1 MITAEEKKELLSK
14 IDIVDLI
21 SEYVDLQ
28 KSGSGYKG
36 YSPFKQENTPSFM
49 VSPEKK
55 IFKDFS
61 SNIGGDAITF
71 YMKVNNLTYTQAV
84 SDLAKKYNVSIKSV
98 TIANGYDVRY
108 EKYYNLINHAN
119 RFFQKNIEN
128 DELAK
133 EYLLKRNY
141 TEDEIKRFGIGYATD
156 DWDKLYNELKD
167 KYEIKELEELG
178 LIKSSNK
185 VSYDIFRKRII
196 FPIYNIRKK
205 IIGFGGRYI
214 GDEKNKPKYINSKES
229 IIFKKG
235 NELFGIF
242 DGGKT
247 ISEKKYCLLVEGFF
261 DVLSLH
267 KNGFVETVASLGT
280 SFTDNQAKLLKK
292 FTNNVV
298 IAYDD
303 DIAGF
308 EAKMRTI
315 FILNKYGYNIKV
327 LSLDKMAK
335 DPDEFLSKFT
345 IDDFVEKLRNSKDSF
360 DFVFD
365 YYKADYDIEKL
376 AAKRE
381 IIGKLRPFFASLTD
395 NILFNEYAK
404 KLAENLSL
412 DVDVILQN
420 LKYQKQNIIPQTAI
434 TEKKE
439 EKEIEQ
445 LTRSRQTHLEL
456 ETIRLLSKNK
466 EYLSLY
472 KDFNFTNPYLENI
485 FVKLTNNKFENIK
498 DINFSSE
505 EEKIYFQIII
515 TEHNSENIKNNH
527 AVLYREW
534 IKREVSR
541 TIDIITQQYGGI
553 NLLPIE
559 VYERTIEMKKQ
570 LKIIEKSR
578 DIEKLQQLYETY
590 LKYKERELEC
600 LRKEKI

>member
-108 EKYYNLINHAN
+108 EKYYNLINDAN

-133 EYLLKRNY
+133 EYLLNRNY

-167 KYEIKELEELG
+167 KYKIKELEELG

>member
-1 MITAEEKKELLSK
+1 MITAEEKNELLSK

-49 VSPEKK
+49 VSPDKK

-71 YMKVNNLTYTQAV
+71 YMKVNNFTYTQAV
-84 SDLAKKYNVSIKSV
+84 SELAKKYNVNIKSI
-98 TIANGYDVRY
+98 TIKNGYDVRY
-108 EKYYNLINHAN
+108 EKLYNLMYDAN
-119 RFFQKNIEN
+119 CIFQKNVEN

-133 EYLLKRNY
+133 EYLSHRNY
-141 TEDEIKRFGIGYATD
+141 TKEQIEKFGIGYATD
-156 DWDKLYNELKD
+156 DWDKLYTELKG
-167 KYEIKELEELG
+167 KYDIKELEELG
-178 LIKSSNK
+178 LIKSSN
-185 VSYDIFRKRII
+185 STIYDVFRKRIT
-196 FPIYNIRKK
+196 FPIYNTRKK

-214 GDEKNKPKYINSKES
+214 GDEKDKPKYINSKES

-247 ISEKKYCLLVEGFF
+247 ITDKKYCFLVEGFF

-292 FTNNVV
+292 FTNNVI

-303 DIAGF
+303 DAAGF
-308 EAKMRTI
+308 EAKIRTI
-315 FILNKYGYNIKV
+315 LILNKYGFNIKV

-335 DPDEFLSKFT
+335 DPDEFLRKYT
-345 IDDFVEKLRNSKDSF
+345 VEDFLEKIKNSQDSF
-360 DFVFD
+360 DFVFN
-365 YYKADYDIEKL
+365 YYKSDYDIEKL
-376 AAKRE
+376 PAKRE
-381 IIGKLRPFFASLTD
+381 IIEKLKQFFASISD
-395 NILFNEYAK
+395 NIYYNEYAK
-404 KLAENLSL
+404 KLAQKLNL
-412 DVDVILQN
+412 DVKDILNN
-420 LKYQKQNIIPQTAI
+420 LKYKKQNITIK
-434 TEKKE
+434 TEETKKE
-439 EKEIEQ
+439 DNEIEQ
-445 LTRSRQTHLEL
+445 SIKSKQTHLEL
-456 ETIRLLSKNK
+456 ETIRLLFKNK
-466 EYLSLY
+466 EYLPLY

-485 FVKLTNNKFENIK
+485 FVKLTDSKFENIK
-498 DINFSSE
+498 DIDFNGE
-505 EEKIYFQIII
+505 EEKIYFQIIM
-515 TEHNSENIKNNH
+515 TKHNNENIKNNH

-534 IKREVSR
+534 IKKEVNQA
-541 TIDIITQQYGGI
+541 IEMIIQQYGGI
-553 NLLPIE
+553 NLLPLE

-570 LKIIEKSR
+570 LKLVEKSR
-578 DIEKLQQLYETY
+578 DIEKLQQIYGTY

>member
-84 SDLAKKYNVSIKSV
+84 SELAKKYNVSIKSV

-108 EKYYNLINHAN
+108 EKYYNLINDAN